1 MAAGAGE
8 RLSVR
13 SVISAQLISHE
24 NLHSECRM
32 FFTLQMSERILSLIV
47 TPTGFQSI
55 HKYYSEVKAMAK
67 SGVILLEHD
76 PRLISMVVS
85 GPLWVVRHQRAR
97 RKSAESL
104 FCSFFRYSLFQHSHK
119 ALPHVTPNPC
129 V

>member
-1 MAAGAGE
+1 MAVGE
-8 RLSVR
+8 RVSAH
-13 SVISAQLISHE
+13 SVIPAQSIPDSHE
-24 NLHSECRM
+24 NLCSEWI

-67 SGVILLEHD
+67 SGVILLEYD

-85 GPLWVVRHQRAR
+85 GLLRVVRHQRAR
-97 RKSAESL
+97 RESAESL
-104 FCSFFRYSLFQHSHK
+104 FCSFFRHSLFQHSHK